1 MANTTYTPRFT
12 AISEGKGIVRIYAVI
27 NYTHYSGAKKEKKVI
42 RFAVRNLIT
51 GKSYKLRKSLWN
63 KENNCCYIN
72 RGTIDE
78 KNECR
83 SVNSMMKTIVKAVSD
98 IVNDYTVRKIV
109 FSPSVLTE
117 EKIYE
122 TICKID
128 EITVPESR
136 NILADYWVSFIE
148 KAKKGEE
155 RHNGNRYNERTI
167 KAYQKCLN
175 SLLAYQEEVKHIF
188 TFEEIDNNFYSDY
201 STYLEKRLRKNSI
214 CEQFKKMKHIM
225 NLSIR
230 DGLHSNM
237 TYNNF
242 STTEEEVDNIYLTEE
257 ELVAISK
264 LDLTN
269 SRLDKYRDI
278 FLIGC
283 YVGLRVSDLLRIR
296 KEHFYVVDGVEML
309 KIKTIKCPKDIY
321 IPFLWKDLKYRLEKY
336 DYNLPKVTEQHLR
349 KEAREVGKLAKINTP
364 VLIEAGRY
372 KRDEPY
378 EKWQLIG
385 THTCRRTA
393 CTNMFKRG
401 IPVKQIMMI
410 SGHKKES
417 TFYKY
422 IKITEEENAKMLAQQ
437 FGML

>member
-1 MANTTYTPRFT
+1 MANTTYTPRFS
-12 AISEGKGIVRIYAVI
+12 AISEGKDMVRIYAVI
-27 NYTHYSGAKKEKKVI
+27 NYTCYQGTNTGKKVI

-51 GKSYKLRKSLWN
+51 GKSYKVRKALWD
-63 KENNCCYIN
+63 KDNNRCHIN
-72 RGTIDE
+72 RGTAE
-78 KNECR
+78 EMKECR
-83 SVNSMMKTIVKAVSD
+83 LVNSMMKTIVKAVSD
-98 IVNDYTVRKIV
+98 IVDDYTLRKIV

-128 EITVPESR
+128 EITTPKNK
-136 NILADYWVSFIE
+136 NILADYWLYFIE
-148 KAKKGEE
+148 KAKRGEE

-167 KAYQKCLN
+167 RAYQKCLN
-175 SLLAYQEEVKHIF
+175 SLLAYQEEVNHIY
-188 TFEEIDNNFYSDY
+188 TFDEINNEFYSDY
-201 STYLEKRLRKNSI
+201 TTYLEKRLRKNSI

-225 NLSIR
+225 NLSLNN
-230 DGLHSNM
+230 GLHSN
-237 TYNNF
+237 TAYNHF
-242 STTEEEVDNIYLTEE
+242 STTEEEVDNIYMTEE
-257 ELVAISK
+257 ELVAISE

-283 YVGLRVSDLLRIR
+283 YVGLRVGDLLRIR
-296 KEHFYVVDGVEML
+296 KEHFYQVNGVEML
-309 KIKTIKCPKDIY
+309 KIRTTKCPKDIH

-336 DYNLPKVTEQHLR
+336 DYNLPRISEQHLR
-349 KEAREVGKLAKINTP
+349 KEAKEVGRLAGINTP
-364 VLIEAGRY
+364 ILIEAGRY
-372 KRDEPY
+372 KRDKAY
-378 EKWQLIG
+378 EKWELIG

-422 IKITEEENAKMLAQQ
+422 IKITEEENAIMLAQK

>member
-1 MANTTYTPRFT
+1 MANTTYTPRFS
-12 AISEGKGIVRIYAVI
+12 AISEGKDMVRIYAVI
-27 NYTHYSGAKKEKKVI
+27 NYTSYQGIKTEKKVV
-42 RFAVRNLIT
+42 RFAVRNIIT
-51 GKSYKLRKSLWN
+51 GKSYKVRKALWD
-63 KENNCCYIN
+63 KDNNRCYTN
-72 RGTIDE
+72 RGTTDE
-78 KNECR
+78 MKECR
-83 SVNSMMKTIVKAVSD
+83 SVNSMMKTIVKAVAD
-98 IVNDYTVRKIV
+98 IVDDYTLRKIV

-122 TICKID
+122 TICRMD
-128 EITVPESR
+128 EITVPESK

-155 RHNGNRYNERTI
+155 RHNGNRYSERTI

-175 SLLAYQEEVKHIF
+175 SLLAYQDEINHIF
-188 TFEEIDNNFYSDY
+188 TFEEINNDFCSDY
-201 STYLEKRLRKNSI
+201 MTYLERRLRKNSI

-225 NLSIR
+225 NLSSR
-230 DGLHSNM
+230 DGLHNN
-237 TYNNF
+237 TLYKNF
-242 STTEEEVDNIYLTEE
+242 SVTEEDVDNIYLTEE
-257 ELVAISK
+257 ELVAISE
-264 LDLTN
+264 LDLSN
-269 SRLDKYRDI
+269 SYLDKYRDI

-296 KEHFYVVDGVEML
+296 KEHFYEVNGVEML
-309 KIKTIKCPKDIY
+309 KIRTKKCPKGIY

-349 KEAREVGKLAKINTP
+349 KEVKEVGRLAGINSTI
-364 VLIEAGRY
+364 LIESGRF
-372 KRDEPY
+372 KRDKPY
-378 EKWQLIG
+378 EKWQLIA

-422 IKITEEENAKMLAQQ
+422 IKITEEENAIMLAQK